1 MKQISNERLL
11 LRIDEVAQLI
21 GVSRTTAY
29 ALVNKR
35 ELPSVRIAGLLGLG
49 CCRAKPIIA
58 YKGEENRL
66 PGSTGRAEVT
76 VLLWI
81 SARPGHFRS
90 KLLEPGDSSWFLL
103 FLGEL

>member
-35 ELPSVRIAGLLGLG
+35 ELPSVRIGGLLRIPADALRTLIEE
-49 CCRAKPIIA
+49 RAVHAI
-58 YKGEENRL
+58 
-66 PGSTGRAEVT
+66 
-76 VLLWI
+76 
-81 SARPGHFRS
+81 
-90 KLLEPGDSSWFLL
+90 GDSRR
-103 FLGEL
+103 